1 MSAAAA
7 LLAAFLLGSVLGGQ
21 LLGRLRGLDLRS
33 SGSGNLGATN
43 ALRSGGPAMGISVL
57 LFDAGKAYLAAA
69 GLPSLLSA
77 PPLWLPWSCAAAAVL
92 GHIFS
97 PWAGFHGGKGV
108 ATGVGA
114 YLALLPDAL
123 LIGLA
128 GFVPAL
134 ILSGYVSRS
143 VLLGSSLILL
153 YVVCFSAAGAFSLA
167 GGFACAMLMLLS
179 WTHRENLLRLAQGR
193 EHRFEKVMLFRSRR
207 P

>member
-1 MSAAAA
+1 MSAALV
-7 LLAAFLLGSVLGGQ
+7 LLAAFLLGSLLGGQ
-21 LLGRLRGLDLRS
+21 LLGHLRGLDLRR

-43 ALRSGGPAMGISVL
+43 ALRSGGPAMGIAVL

-69 GLPSLLSA
+69 GLPALLSA
-77 PPLWLPWSCAAAAVL
+77 TPAWLPWSCAAAAVL
-92 GHIFS
+92 GHIYS

-114 YLALLPDAL
+114 YLALLPEAL
-123 LIGLA
+123 LVGLA

-134 ILSGYVSRS
+134 LLSGYVSLS

-153 YVVCFSAAGAFSLA
+153 YVVCYSAAGAFSLA
-167 GGFACAMLMLLS
+167 GAFAATMLLLLS
-179 WTHRENLLRLAQGR
+179 WTHRDNLQRLAQGR
-193 EHRFEKVMLFRSRR
+193 EHRFDKVMLFRARK